1 LLHVTEKGSF
11 EPGSSEHM
19 ATEKQA
25 EILEF
30 IRSYQETEQVPP
42 SSRQVQ
48 QRFSYGSQTTAV
60 RHLKALAEAGHLEQ
74 FADGRWG
81 VKRSTKSTSQF
92 VEVPVYG
99 SIPAGAPAFREQ
111 TPEEVLPF
119 DRRMFRHQGELW
131 AVRIQGESMI
141 DAHIAEG
148 DLAILEKREP
158 RDGEIIAAL
167 VDGNDTT
174 LKRYLVVDGRA
185 VLRASNKK
193 YEDIFPRT
201 LESQGVLVA
210 IFRRLVT

>member
-1 LLHVTEKGSF
+1 
-11 EPGSSEHM
+11 
-19 ATEKQA
+19 
-25 EILEF
+25 
-30 IRSYQETEQVPP
+30 
-42 SSRQVQ
+42 
-48 QRFSYGSQTTAV
+48 
-60 RHLKALAEAGHLEQ
+60 
-74 FADGRWG
+74 
-81 VKRSTKSTSQF
+81 
-92 VEVPVYG
+92 
-99 SIPAGAPAFREQ
+99 
-111 TPEEVLPF
+111 
-119 DRRMFRHQGELW
+119 MFRHQGELW